1 MKYIKNYNEI
11 VKIIVKF
18 SQAREWEKFR
28 SFAVLVFVCSQNFQY
43 VRLTKMAFYDK
54 IIITIES
61 NI

>member
-18 SQAREWEKFR
+18 SQAREWEKSR

-54 IIITIES
+54 IIIIIES